1 MNGLMDA
8 ITTQVDPFYQ
18 QPFEVSETKNRIYVF
33 QYPLNITAAEMGL
46 RPYSFFIGQTDPS
59 RGWKVE
65 GEFLSRWE
73 DRDYTKSAERPKL
86 LAYRDVHEDILDHDV
101 RLKMMK
107 YGWVKKLSNYE
118 GYGSTEMIMHPTLN
132 DWDVALN
139 QFFDEIEK
147 LDNYYK
153 EFENKFGFSPSTQ
166 RKKSKKKE
174 EDMYRVPPVDLISEM
189 CNKLKDLPKDAKI
202 YVTRDAH
209 GHFCDYLLSM
219 GFENLYTEEEY
230 EYFPKNFKASFVGLE
245 KVNLVPENKLKDMHF
260 TATIGNPPYIKS
272 THLNFLLTA
281 LEKSDN
287 VVLVHPAGWMFR
299 SDRQIEQDVRKAL
312 KNRVCKLELFNGNS
326 KFPGARFGCPLVVT
340 TARKK
345 HTDKIEIVY
354 GTTGNSYYLD
364 SLDDIPSGF
373 WEPTELHL
381 ETVKKFKKLTE
392 RYSIYDLMRNYSG
405 SGYAVSTPR
414 VCGHANF
421 VSTPRVCGNQT
432 NKAED
437 FVSYDFYT
445 FFYRNSDILT
455 LDKKNKLFQ
464 VSSVEE
470 RDSLISYLKTKV
482 ARFGLSICKVS
493 QDAHIERYLNNVPLP
508 PLDRT
513 WTEESIMDYYNFS
526 EDQRNLINT
535 FIHDYYN
542 V

>member
-1 MNGLMDA
+1 MEA
-8 ITTQVDPFYQ
+8 ITTQVDPFYR
-18 QPFEVSETKNRIYVF
+18 QPFEVNQNKNRIYAF
-33 QYPLNITAAEMGL
+33 QFPLQIRAAEEGWIN
-46 RPYSFFIGQTDPS
+46 YGFYIGQTDPS
-59 RGWKVE
+59 RGWLVE
-65 GEFLSRWE
+65 NEFLTRWS
-73 DRDYTKSAERPKL
+73 DGDYSKCPEKPKL
-86 LAYRDVHEDILDHDV
+86 LAYVDVHEDILDHDV

-107 YGWVKKLSNYE
+107 YGWVKNTQ
-118 GYGSTEMIMHPTLN
+118 GSPEMITHPTLKS
-132 DWDVALN
+132 WDIAIR
-139 QFFDEIEK
+139 QFLIEIDK

-166 RKKSKKKE
+166 RKKSKNKE
-174 EDMYRVPPVDLISEM
+174 EDMYRVPPVDLVADM
-189 CNKLKDLPKDAKI
+189 CNKLKDLPRDAKI

-209 GHFCDYLLSM
+209 GHFCDYLVSM

-230 EYFPKNFKASFVGLE
+230 EYFPKNFKASFAGLE
-245 KVNLVPENKLKDMHF
+245 DVNLVSEDKIKDMHF
-260 TATIGNPPYIKS
+260 DATIGNPPYIKS
-272 THLNFLLTA
+272 KHLEFLLTA

-299 SDRQIEQDVRKAL
+299 SDRSIEKQVRNAL

-340 TARKK
+340 TAKK
-345 HTDKIEIVY
+345 YHEDKIEIVY
-354 GTTGNSYYLD
+354 GTTGNSYYLN

-381 ETVKKFKKLTE
+381 ETVKKYKQLTE
-392 RYSIYDLMRNYSG
+392 RYSIYDLMRNYNG

-432 NKAED
+432 NSAED

-464 VSSVEE
+464 VSSKEE

-508 PLDRT
+508 PLDRQ
-513 WTEESIMDYYNFS
+513 WTEDSIMEYYNFS
-526 EDQRNLINT
+526 EEQRNLINT
-535 FIHDYYN
+535 FISDYYH

>member
-1 MNGLMDA
+1 MAMNGLMEA
-8 ITTQVDPFYQ
+8 ITNQVDPFYER
-18 QPFEVSETKNRIYVF
+18 PIEISEKNKRIYIF
-33 QYPLNITAAEMGL
+33 QFPLQMRAAEAGWI
-46 RPYSFFIGQTDPS
+46 PYCFYVGETDVS

-65 GEFLSRWE
+65 GKFLVRWS
-73 DRDYTKSAERPKL
+73 DGAYSKMPERPKL
-86 LAYRDVHEDILDHDV
+86 LGYIDCHEDITDHDI
-101 RLKMMK
+101 RLKMRK
-107 YGWVKKLSNYE
+107 HLWYKNPE
-118 GYGSTEMIMHPTLN
+118 GSPEMIIHPTLK
-132 DWDVALN
+132 DWDIGVRQVL
-139 QFFDEIEK
+139 DEVEK
-147 LDNYYK
+147 LDKYYT
-153 EFENKFGFSPSTQ
+153 EFENKFGYSPSTQ

-174 EDMYRVPPVDLISEM
+174 EDMYRVPPLELISDM
-189 CNKLKDLPKDAKI
+189 CNKLKDLPRDAKI

-230 EYFPKNFKASFVGLE
+230 EYFPKNFKASFAGLE
-245 KVNLVPENKLKDMHF
+245 KVNLVPEDKLKNMHF

-272 THLNFLLTA
+272 THLDFLLSA

-299 SDRQIEQDVRKAL
+299 SDRKIEQKVRKAL
-312 KNRVCKLELFNGNS
+312 ENRVSKLELFNGNS

-340 TARKK
+340 TAKKK
-345 HTDKIEIVY
+345 HTDKIELVY

-364 SLDDIPSGF
+364 TLDDIPSGF
-373 WEPTELHL
+373 WEPSSIHL
-381 ETVKKFKKLTE
+381 ETVSKFKKLTE
-392 RYSIYDLMRNYSG
+392 RYSIYDLMRNYTG

-432 NKAED
+432 NKEKE

-464 VSSVEE
+464 VSSKEE

-508 PLDRT
+508 PLDRE
-513 WTEESIMDYYNFS
+513 WTEESIMDYYDFT
-526 EDQRNLINT
+526 EEQRNLINT